1 MKFKNQLFLILVVVY
16 SQLQGDVIA
25 QEANSAQIEEVNIE
39 LSKFKEQWS
48 EKLPYDAKFGI
59 IELSAVLNLDFPG
72 MEKVKAAVAQKKWS
86 LVEQELL
93 TYFKQKY
100 KNKVPSNKKLSALEK
115 EASEGALHHFFR
127 GNKNAH
133 PLIYRG
139 GNINWILPAFHD
151 GVEIKDKEWQFQ
163 YLRFYWWEALAKA
176 YNINNDE
183 KYYEEWLY
191 EMVDFANDVLP
202 IDKGT
207 PRFISRGME
216 TYNRCRRLR
225 NVFPYFIQNENFNS
239 KTLMYF
245 LSSFYSQAEH
255 IRTVYSEKG
264 NHLLGELINVF
275 ENGIVFPEFIKSSV
289 WKQDAIT
296 KIPERMFIE
305 MFSDGMNREFVFNYH
320 SMYMDIFSSAYVS
333 FKKYGYDK
341 NLAKEYKERLQKMTD
356 IYLYQ
361 MFPDNTICQFGDAKK
376 QRDAAKIYSN
386 VVSRFNPELPHLE
399 FIASKGKKG
408 TPPLKTSVAF
418 PESGFYFFRSEW
430 SKDAVFM
437 AMKNNPDYAWH
448 SQYDN
453 GNFELYAYGRNFMND
468 SGAYIYDSGDIEEQN
483 WRKWFKSTYAHQT
496 LTLDNKNTDHKTNHI
511 FWKTSKDFSCLVFEN
526 QSYNDLK
533 HRRTTLFI
541 DNKYFLIYDEAIGAA
556 AGKVNIHFQLIPCK
570 KTINT
575 SDFSVT
581 TGFEVGSNL
590 IIKSFPL
597 ETSMKVEKEEGWISY
612 DILKKS
618 ERPAWSYAVEKRKE
632 QSGVEFLTALVPF
645 QENNK
650 PTKIEASVKKQGAEL
665 HFDLRINEEE
675 FKVVIDSEKKK
686 AEMLKNK

>member
-1 MKFKNQLFLILVVVY
+1 MKLYLRVFSIILFCNLSTL
-16 SQLQGDVIA
+16 
-25 QEANSAQIEEVNIE
+25 SAQNIDAKQQKEVADE
-39 LSKFKEQWS
+39 LSNFKKEWVK
-48 EKLPYDAKFGI
+48 KLPYESKFGVI
-59 IELSAVLNLDFPG
+59 QLSSVLNLDYLG
-72 MEKVKAAVAQKKWS
+72 LENVKKAVAEKKWD
-86 LVEQELL
+86 VAEQELL
-93 TYFKQKY
+93 FYY
-100 KNKVPSNKKLSALEK
+100 KNKFKNKIPSQKKLSELELQ
-115 EASEGALHHFFR
+115 ASESALNHFFR

-139 GNINWILPAFHD
+139 GNIDWELPAFHN
-151 GVEIKDKEWQFQ
+151 GKEIKDKEWQFQ
-163 YLRFYWWEALAKA
+163 YLRFLWWEALAKS
-176 YNINNDE
+176 YQLHNDN
-183 KYYEEWLY
+183 KYFDEWQY
-191 EMVDFANDVLP
+191 EMVDFAEDILP
-202 IDKGT
+202 ITKQT
-207 PRFISRGME
+207 PRHIKRGME
-216 TYNRCRRLR
+216 TYNRCKRLR
-225 NVFPYFIQNENFNS
+225 NVFPYFIQSENFDS
-239 KTLMYF
+239 KTLLYF
-245 LSSFYSQAEH
+245 LSSFYLQAEH

-275 ENGIVFPEFIKSSV
+275 ENGMDFPEFNKSED

-320 SMYMDIFSSAYVS
+320 SMYMDIFSSALVS

-341 NLAKEYKERLQKMTD
+341 NLPKEYKERLQKMTD

-361 MFPDNTICQFGDAKK
+361 MFPDNTISQFGDAKK
-376 QRDAAKIYSN
+376 QRDAAKIYSK

-430 SKDAVFM
+430 SKNAVFM

-483 WRKWFKSTYAHQT
+483 WRKWFKSTHAHQT

-533 HRRTTLFI
+533 HRRTTLFV

-556 AGKVNIHFQLIPCK
+556 AGKVNVHFQLIPCK

-575 SDFSVT
+575 SDFSVS

-590 IIKSFPL
+590 IVKSFPL
-597 ETSMKVEKEEGWISY
+597 ETSMKMEKEEGWISY

-632 QSGVEFLTALVPF
+632 QSEVEFLTALVPF
-645 QENNK
+645 QENSK

-686 AEMLKNK
+686 AKMMKNN